1 MKICSFSPALRIM
14 ILLSAGLV
22 VQGCNTTEGLG
33 KDMSVAGQA
42 VTDAAQENS
51 TY

>member
-1 MKICSFSPALRIM
+1 MKFYSFSTALRAM
-14 ILLSAGLV
+14 ILLSAGIFL
-22 VQGCNTTEGLG
+22 QGCNTTEGFG

-42 VTDAAQENS
+42 VTDAAQENN